1 MSLSVANFDIENAN
15 GQSVRQDIQA
25 CLKALQGQSAESSDL
40 ATSKCVAGMT
50 FLNTTSNILK
60 IRNSSN
66 GAFTEIGSIN
76 EANLGLLSKSGGTMT
91 GAFLADDA
99 GNASAPAISF
109 DTDTDLGLFRKSAN
123 IMGFASSGT
132 EQMTFDAN
140 GITLNDENEIR
151 FSEGTSNGTNYIT
164 VKAPASVASNKTI
177 TLPDETGTLITSATS
192 ISSTSGSG
200 VLLALGSTSV
210 SRGDT
215 LTALAGMHQIA
226 PAANNTYSL
235 GTDSLRWSDVFT
247 ADLDLSNEGSKNDI
261 DGTWGSYKIQEG
273 ESDLFLINRR
283 NGKKYKFNLTEV
295 N

>member
-1 MSLSVANFDIENAN
+1 MADVTNYTIENASGAN
-15 GQSVRQDIQA
+15 VRTDLNNVFAAIQSSNS
-25 CLKALQGQSAESSDL
+25 KSSDL
-40 ATSKCVAGMT
+40 ASSQCVAGMP
-50 FLNTTSNILK
+50 FLNTTTNILK
-60 IRNSSN
+60 IRNSANN
-66 GAFTEIGSIN
+66 GFTEIGNIDT
-76 EANLGLLSKSGGTMT
+76 ANLGLLSASGGTMT

-177 TLPDETGTLITSATS
+177 TLPDETGTLLTSATS
-192 ISSTSGSG
+192 ISSTSVSG

>member
-1 MSLSVANFDIENAN
+1 MADVTNYTIENASGAN
-15 GQSVRQDIQA
+15 VRTDLNNVFAAIQSSNS
-25 CLKALQGQSAESSDL
+25 KSSDL
-40 ATSKCVAGMT
+40 SSSQCVAGMP
-50 FLNTTSNILK
+50 FLNTTSKILK
-60 IRNSSN
+60 IRNSTN
-66 GAFTEIGSIN
+66 GAFTEIGNID
-76 EANLGLLSKSGGTMT
+76 EANLGLLSKAGGTMT

-99 GNASAPAISF
+99 GHASAPAISF

-123 IMGFASSGT
+123 IMGFSSSGT
-132 EQMTFDAN
+132 EQMIFDAN

-192 ISSTSGSG
+192 ISSTSVSG
-200 VLLALGSTSV
+200 VLLALGSTSI